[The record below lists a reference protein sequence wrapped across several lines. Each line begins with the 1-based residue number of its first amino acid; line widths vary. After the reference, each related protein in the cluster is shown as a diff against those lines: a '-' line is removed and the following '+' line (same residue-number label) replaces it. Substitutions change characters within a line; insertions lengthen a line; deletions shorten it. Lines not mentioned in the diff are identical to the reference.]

1 MLKWII
7 VILSMV
13 GLDQLTKTLVVNHFS
28 DYAAD
33 VEKTIPI
40 IEDFFHITY
49 TRNTGVVFGFFEG
62 FAENYVILLALIA
75 VALTIFVWMFIK
87 IDFKDK
93 KLFWYAFGLSLLIAG
108 ALGNGIDR
116 LFQPDHAV
124 IDMIDFRGIW
134 AYIFNVADI
143 CLNVGIALFIFD
155 QFILEPKRNPK
166 KDGKLS

>member
-1 MLKWII
+1 MLKWIF
-7 VILSMV
+7 VILGLV
-13 GLDQLTKTLVVNHFS
+13 GLDQITKIWVVNHFS
-28 DYAAD
+28 DYAVD
-33 VEKTIPI
+33 VEKTIPV

-62 FAENYVILLALIA
+62 IAEDYVILLVLIT
-75 VALTIFVWMFIK
+75 VALTIFVMMFLK
-87 IDFKDK
+87 VDFKDK
-93 KLFWYAFGLSLLIAG
+93 RLFWYGFALSLLIAG

-116 LFQPDHAV
+116 LFQSDHAV

-134 AYIFNVADI
+134 DYIFNIADI
-143 CLNVGIALFIFD
+143 CLNVGIGLFIFD